1 MNESE
6 PESEPDETKDTR
18 MATPM
23 RLPKLN
29 RAERRKLLYDAR
41 TRNEVAKAKKA
52 FAKTE
57 ARKAESDA
65 KLNEALKDG

>member
-1 MNESE
+1 MSAER
-6 PESEPDETKDTR
+6 PDETRSKR

-23 RLPKLN
+23 QLPKLN

-52 FAKTE
+52 FAKAE

>member
-1 MNESE
+1 
-6 PESEPDETKDTR
+6 

-23 RLPKLN
+23 QLPKLN

-52 FAKTE
+52 FAKAE